1 MKISLE
7 AQNYIQQ
14 TQTYLEKI
22 PLNINYLLPFHFY
35 NLTEWSDEVVD

>member
-14 TQTYLEKI
+14 TQTYLEI
-22 PLNINYLLPFHFY
+22 IYYRFIFY
-35 NLTEWSDEVVD
+35 NLTKWSDEMVD